1 MEIPEHQKKYYL
13 IKDKDDVKK
22 MLTIK
27 IPMKLIKIL
36 SEQIINNKIKQ
47 GHTVGRISS
56 FFIYYI
62 FLN

>member
-36 SEQIINNKIKQ
+36 SE
-47 GHTVGRISS
+47 
-56 FFIYYI
+56 
-62 FLN
+62 